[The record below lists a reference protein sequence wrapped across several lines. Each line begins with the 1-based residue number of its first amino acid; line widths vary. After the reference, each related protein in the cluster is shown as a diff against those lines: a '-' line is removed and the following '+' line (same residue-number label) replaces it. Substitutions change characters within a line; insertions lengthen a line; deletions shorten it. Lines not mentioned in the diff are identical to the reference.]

1 MTPRGP
7 RGPQIHA
14 AVLSVCPS
22 PHRCSVTFL
31 APGHGHRSPCGCPL
45 PSPPCRQSPA
55 APLQRP
61 SLPAGWAA
69 AGGSSRHQGARE
81 PPVDTVVGNP
91 GGQLLTGR
99 AAGTR
104 KPEPAAKAEPGPD
117 GRGRR
122 RGQGAP
128 PPAMDAG
135 EGTGP
140 RARRAP
146 PARAPGVPAAGCGA
160 EGLGGRGATGLVL
173 EAPSAGPLPGPA
185 LGHPRPTLGEPEV
198 WRLRPCPR
206 QLRGRPCG
214 RAARGALGAGR
225 EPLRLHLTPQG
236 GQRAEQWQFG
246 GSFPLPSLSPCHSG
260 DDHVRPS
267 GQAEVPRAGATLAR
281 GRAPTDLEATRGGW
295 GGGAEPERREAR
307 QDRGKVLS
315 GSPDGPPP
323 APLHRARKAGLGGK
337 RDPSRLT
344 SPAPLPPFL
353 PRESQ
358 AG

>member
-1 MTPRGP
+1 
-7 RGPQIHA
+7 
-14 AVLSVCPS
+14 
-22 PHRCSVTFL
+22 
-31 APGHGHRSPCGCPL
+31 
-45 PSPPCRQSPA
+45 
-55 APLQRP
+55 
-61 SLPAGWAA
+61 
-69 AGGSSRHQGARE
+69 
-81 PPVDTVVGNP
+81 
-91 GGQLLTGR
+91 
-99 AAGTR
+99 
-104 KPEPAAKAEPGPD
+104 
-117 GRGRR
+117 
-122 RGQGAP
+122 
-128 PPAMDAG
+128 MDAG

-198 WRLRPCPR
+198 WRLRPCPPPAPGAPVR
-206 QLRGRPCG
+206 ESCEGGPWRGPGAPAAPPDPPG
-214 RAARGALGAGR
+214 RAA
-225 EPLRLHLTPQG
+225 
-236 GQRAEQWQFG
+236 AEQWQFG

-295 GGGAEPERREAR
+295 GGVAEPERRLAR